1 MNAYLSVGPSTHTSL
16 HTIRDTQ
23 LVVHLRTHSTI
34 QKCTFIHIENILEN
48 VDTCFAHINL
58 CDPSLTAFQPEDR
71 QTAEESPTAPAGK
84 NTSKNEKRTEIS
96 KGAKGSQTANAKQ
109 ASSTDARPLPGDQP
123 ASSANS
129 NVSESI
135 SI

>member
-58 CDPSLTAFQPEDR
+58 CDPSLTAFQPEER
-71 QTAEESPTAPAGK
+71 QTAEESPTGK
-84 NTSKNEKRTEIS
+84 KTSKNEKRTEIS